1 MTDAERRGLDCLT
14 HHANRLEQLIRV
26 LGRSGSVVRTR
37 EDTEDLARALYQEI
51 RLALRQDYNDGEQR
65 ELSKAEVAY
74 VQPALYGTYAELSG
88 GSVLSRQRMLN
99 EAKKAHGVIQGAL
112 VECREHMGEGE

>member
-1 MTDAERRGLDCLT
+1 MDDEQRGLDCLT
-14 HHANRLEQLIRV
+14 QHAERLEQLIRV
-26 LGRSGSVVRTR
+26 LGSSGRVVRTR
-37 EDTEDLARALYQEI
+37 EDTKDLARALYQEI
-51 RLALRQDYNDGEQR
+51 PLALRQDYNDGEQR
-65 ELSKAEVAY
+65 ELSKPEVAY

-99 EAKKAHGVIQGAL
+99 EAKKAHGVIHGAL

>member
-1 MTDAERRGLDCLT
+1 MTDAEQRGLDCLT
-14 HHANRLEQLIRV
+14 HHADRLDQLIRL
-26 LGRSGSVVRTR
+26 LGDPVRVIRTR
-37 EDTEDLARALYQEI
+37 EGTEDLARAVYQEI

-99 EAKKAHGVIQGAL
+99 EAKKAHGVI
-112 VECREHMGEGE
+112 H